1 MPTETILQHWI
12 IANFILPFLLIFLI
26 VFGILEKT
34 KVFGDSNKQLNAFI
48 AFVIGL
54 IFVGAVSPKLVVGH
68 LILFFTVSIVVLFVA
83 LLLWGFVSGDDAK
96 LPANTP
102 LRVIVG
108 ILIVGAVIIALL
120 FATGFENT
128 AFDSLFR
135 QSWSEAF
142 WTNFSFL
149 AVIIVALTLVI
160 KNSSSS

>member
-34 KVFGDSNKQLNAFI
+34 KAFGDSNKQLNAFI

-102 LRVIVG
+102 LRVIVV

-120 FATGFENT
+120 FATGFENK

>member
-26 VFGILEKT
+26 SFGILEKT
-34 KVFGDSNKQLNAFI
+34 KVFGDTNKQLNAFI

-54 IFVGAVSPKLVVGH
+54 IFVGAVSPKLVVGN

-96 LPANTP
+96 LPANPT
-102 LRVIVG
+102 LRGIVG
-108 ILIVGAVIIALL
+108 GLIVISVIIALL

-135 QSWSEAF
+135 QPWSQTL
-142 WTNFSFL
+142 WTNVAFI
-149 AVIIVALTLVI
+149 AVIIVALVVVI
-160 KNSSSS
+160 KSSSSN

>member
-34 KVFGDSNKQLNAFI
+34 KVFDSNKQLNAFI

>member
-34 KVFGDSNKQLNAFI
+34 KAFGDSNKQLNAFI

-120 FATGFENT
+120 FATGFENK

>member
-34 KVFGDSNKQLNAFI
+34 KVFDSNKQLNAFI

-142 WTNFSFL
+142 WTNVSFL

-160 KNSSSS
+160 KSSSSS